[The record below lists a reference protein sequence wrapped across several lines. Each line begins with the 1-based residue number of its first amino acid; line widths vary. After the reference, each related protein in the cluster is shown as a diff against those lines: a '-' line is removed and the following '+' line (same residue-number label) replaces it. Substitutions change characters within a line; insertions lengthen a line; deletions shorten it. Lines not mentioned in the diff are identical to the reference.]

1 MHMNSDFEDDF
12 DDVLGAQPS
21 GAIPLEDAPD
31 LSRSAWYDLEDET
44 PYDPKA
50 QAAGNKAQAA
60 ARQGAQPASAR
71 QTLYRP
77 APIRQNSWS
86 TEDTSSIPVAT
97 RPKTLTTS
105 PRWRNLFSLRSI
117 LVLVALFA
125 VAGGVAFAKGLT
137 MPMMNN
143 RPVAQQTQ
151 QVVKPTPKPKPT
163 RAKPSPVPT
172 TPKPS
177 PTPASTP
184 AVTALPG
191 AQALPAAW
199 TASGRG
205 MTDALEARTVAE
217 TFTQRYETIDFRS
230 LGTLSAARFIMT
242 RAANIR
248 FSANDQRNTD
258 QFAEQIQQEHLVQ
271 AAFITGAQLVAAQ
284 AQNGNFFAW
293 VTVSYQLA
301 MQQGQGPALTMQNRQ
316 MTILLIA
323 VPFDTPQGAPPMGG
337 IGWLVSNYSAGTA
350 LPAIPAQP

>member
-1 MHMNSDFEDDF
+1 MHMNTDFEDDF

-44 PYDPKA
+44 PDDA
-50 QAAGNKAQAA
+50 KAQAA
-60 ARQGAQPASAR
+60 ARQSAQPASAR

-86 TEDTSSIPVAT
+86 TEDTSSIPVTA
-97 RPKTLTTS
+97 RPKSLTTS

-117 LVLVALFA
+117 LVLVTLFA
-125 VAGGVAFAKGLT
+125 VAGGVAFAKGLSV
-137 MPMMNN
+137 PMMNN
-143 RPVAQQTQ
+143 RPVAQQTPQ
-151 QVVKPTPKPKPT
+151 AAKPTPKPKPT
-163 RAKPSPVPT
+163 KAKPSPVPT
-172 TPKPS
+172 APKPS
-177 PTPASTP
+177 PTPTVASTP
-184 AVTALPG
+184 VAMALP
-191 AQALPAAW
+191 PAW

-205 MTDALEARTVAE
+205 TTDALEARTVAE

-316 MTILLIA
+316 MTILLVA

-337 IGWLVSNYSAGTA
+337 IGWLVSNYSAGTV
-350 LPAIPAQP
+350 LPPIPAQP